1 MKLTPAQYKAIN
13 SKPKIKRKGLK
24 EKVAASLSQ
33 RVERGR
39 QVSKSDPRE
48 VNYYE

>member
-33 RVERGR
+33 RVEKGK
-39 QVSKSDPRE
+39 QIDDPRYKE
-48 VNYYE
+48 L